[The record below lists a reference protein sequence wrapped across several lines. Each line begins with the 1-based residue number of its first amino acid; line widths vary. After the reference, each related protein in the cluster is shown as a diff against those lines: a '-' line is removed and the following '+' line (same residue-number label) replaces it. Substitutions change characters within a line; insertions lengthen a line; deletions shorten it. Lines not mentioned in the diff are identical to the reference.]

1 MGKKT
6 VCSILLPLL
15 SVGLS
20 AIEKPNVLFIAID
33 DLNDWVG
40 CLNGHPQTKTPN
52 IDRLATQGILFTN
65 AHCQAPI
72 SGPSRASIMT
82 GLYPSTSGN
91 YFQLNDNDIKKSNHV
106 TSKASYL
113 NDYFKMN
120 GYTTIGAGKIFH
132 LGDGDNSFEE
142 YAGMFAGY
150 GPNPQK
156 RFKYDPAW
164 FSNRKGKTAT
174 DWAAYPEHD
183 SLLTDYQLAEWTAS
197 KLKMNYEKPFFM
209 AVGFIRPHVPWY
221 VTKKW
226 YDMFPLKDII
236 TPPYKPDDY
245 NDIPEMGY
253 KVTAVP
259 MMPDTEWL
267 IETNQWK
274 ELVQAYLACIAFVD
288 AQVGKVLDA
297 LENSAYAKNTIV
309 VLWSDHGY
317 HLGEKNRVAKQSLWE
332 RSTRVPLIFKIP
344 GINQSSVCDKPVQL
358 IDMYPTLAAL
368 CGLPRPMQT
377 DGNSLDGLIRNPDEK
392 WKHKALS
399 FFGEGNVSVRDERY
413 RLIQYEDG
421 SLELYDI
428 MLDPNEWNNL
438 ANDSGYKNIIRKL
451 QRAVPKKMSEKSAY
465 TFINFHEHFNR

>member
-1 MGKKT
+1 MQKKT

-20 AIEKPNVLFIAID
+20 AVEKPNVLFIAID

-40 CLNGHPQTKTPN
+40 CLNGHPQAKTPN
-52 IDRLATQGILFTN
+52 IDRLASQGVLFTN

-72 SGPSRASIMT
+72 SGPSRASVMT
-82 GLYPSTSGN
+82 GLYPSSSGN
-91 YFQLNDNDIKKSNHV
+91 YFQLNDSDIKKSNQI
-106 TSKASYL
+106 TAKTDYL
-113 NDYFKMN
+113 NVFFKNN

-132 LGDGDNSFEE
+132 LGDEDNTFEE

-164 FSNRKGKTAT
+164 FSNRKGRTAT

-183 SLLTDYQLAEWTAS
+183 SLLTDYQLAAWTAS
-197 KLKMNYEKPFFM
+197 KLTKKIEKPFFM

-221 VTKKW
+221 VSQRW
-226 YDMFPLKDII
+226 YDMFPLKSII
-236 TPPYKPDDY
+236 TPPYKKNDY
-245 NDIPEMGY
+245 DDIPEMGR

-267 IETNQWK
+267 IETGQWK
-274 ELVQAYLACIAFVD
+274 AMVQAYLASIAFVD

-297 LENSAYAKNTIV
+297 LKNSPYADNTIV

-332 RSTRVPLIFKIP
+332 RSTSVPLIFKVP
-344 GINQSSVCDKPVQL
+344 GINKSIVCDKPVQL
-358 IDMYPTLAAL
+358 LDMYPTLAEL
-368 CGLPRPMQT
+368 CGLPQPKHI
-377 DGNSLDGLIRNPDEK
+377 DGNSLTGLMQNPEIK

-399 FFGEGNVSVRDERY
+399 FFGKGNVTVRDERY
-413 RLIQYEDG
+413 RFIQYEDG
-421 SLELYDI
+421 SQELYD
-428 MLDPNEWNNL
+428 MLLDPNEWNNL
-438 ANDSGYKNIIRKL
+438 AHVPDYKKIIREL
-451 QRAVPKKMSEKSAY
+451 LRSVPRNMSEKSAY
-465 TFINFHEHFNR
+465 TFLNFHEHFNR